1 MQVSRE
7 EFLQEMKLRKLIRE
21 HISVVIK
28 EEEEV
33 LKEEQQLRSVI
44 RKLILEQEGFTPVTT
59 SQRFADET
67 MRSISQTVLD
77 DFEQVVELEA
87 KESFR
92 KHFMSYLKDGFEQ
105 KDTEQPDKLRE
116 DVGDEINV
124 SLGPKEPSE
133 ELIIPPEDE
142 RPSEEE
148 IENKKREIPGTDY
161 SGVEYTGM
169 KKAVESFE
177 AVENQLFDQY
187 SKLTG
192 NNREEFKDLITRS
205 FDNYF
210 ENWMSY
216 ASSPDTA

>member
-1 MQVSRE
+1 MQVSRQ
-7 EFLQEMKLRKLIRE
+7 EFLQEMKLRQLIRE
-21 HISVVIK
+21 HISVVMK
-28 EEEEV
+28 EEEEI
-33 LKEEQQLRSVI
+33 LNEEKQLRSII
-44 RKLILEQEGFTPVTT
+44 RKLILEQEDFTPVTT
-59 SQRFADET
+59 SQAFADET
-67 MRSISQTVLD
+67 MRSVSQTVLD
-77 DFEQVVELEA
+77 DFEQVKETEA
-87 KESFR
+87 KKSFR
-92 KHFMSYLKDGFEQ
+92 DHFMSYLKDGFEQ

-124 SLGPKEPSE
+124 SLNAKEPSE

-177 AVENQLFDQY
+177 AVENQIFDQY

-192 NNREEFKDLITRS
+192 SNREEFKDLVMRS
-205 FDNYF
+205 FEKYF

-216 ASSPDTA
+216 ASSPDPA